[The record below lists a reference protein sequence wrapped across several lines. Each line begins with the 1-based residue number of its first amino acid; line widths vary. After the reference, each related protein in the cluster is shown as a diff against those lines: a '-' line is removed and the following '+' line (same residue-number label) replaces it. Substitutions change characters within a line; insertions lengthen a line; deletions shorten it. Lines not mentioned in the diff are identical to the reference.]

1 MRMRHTVWLA
11 VVMVT
16 LLGASASADSPAE
29 AQTIC
34 QRVWTEIKRRDVQ
47 ADARGLDIVCNYSK
61 RPTRYW
67 QCVDAKLKVTEDW
80 TQAYTACAD
89 IYD

>member
-1 MRMRHTVWLA
+1 M
-11 VVMVT
+11 T
-16 LLGASASADSPAE
+16 LLSASANAESPGE
-29 AQTIC
+29 AQIIC

-61 RPTRYW
+61 RPARYW
-67 QCVDAKLKVTEDW
+67 RCVETKLQETESW
-80 TQAYTACAD
+80 TQAYVACAD